1 MNDTTTESSSTRDIR
16 TSFRHH
22 PRENNLIKKKATSGV
37 KKTPKI
43 SVANE
48 HPKRSQKISEDDTKK
63 TLITLFKQDTSKRVG
78 DAMDKMHDEILIE
91 LAEEVFG
98 VDASEGETFES
109 LRDGYVD
116 QLGEELEEEFEKR
129 CGGDE
134 GRR

>member
-1 MNDTTTESSSTRDIR
+1 
-16 TSFRHH
+16 
-22 PRENNLIKKKATSGV
+22 
-37 KKTPKI
+37 
-43 SVANE
+43 
-48 HPKRSQKISEDDTKK
+48 
-63 TLITLFKQDTSKRVG
+63 
-78 DAMDKMHDEILIE
+78 MDKMHDEILIE

-109 LRDGYVD
+109 LRDGCVD